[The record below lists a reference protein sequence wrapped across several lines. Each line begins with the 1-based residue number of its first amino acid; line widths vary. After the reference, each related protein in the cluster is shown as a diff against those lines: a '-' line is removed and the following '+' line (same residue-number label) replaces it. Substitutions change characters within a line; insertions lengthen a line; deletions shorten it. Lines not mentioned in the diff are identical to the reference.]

1 MEAFATIPFWRMG
14 VFMLENLYV
23 KNLALIEEADIPLGK
38 GLNILSGETGAGKSI
53 IIGSVNLAL
62 GAKVP
67 KGMIRRNAPYAYVEL
82 TFSIHDVIKKQ
93 LEAYDI
99 FVEEE
104 NLVISRKI
112 MANRSISRVNGESV
126 SAATIKEISGM
137 LLDIH
142 GQNEHH
148 SLLYKSKH
156 LEILDLFGKQELE
169 GYRQKVSALYKEYAD
184 LKKELEEYQIGEEQ
198 RRRNLS
204 FLEFELNEIEEA
216 NLAVGEEEEL
226 TERYKK
232 LIHGKQIYDGLS
244 EISSELGS
252 DSPSGASEAVSRS
265 LHQMMQISEY
275 DKNLEQIQSM
285 ILDLEAMLTDV
296 NREISGYI
304 SDMELDEETLYETE
318 KRLDLIHNLERKYGK
333 TIADILAYAKKKQ
346 AEYDKLVHFAERKE
360 ALQKLLAKKEK
371 ELKIFSLKLSAKR
384 KEVSKRLAEILR
396 TSLSDLNFL
405 DVQFDLAFA
414 TLDHYTANGID
425 EVEFVIST
433 NPGEPLKPLGKVA
446 SGGELSRIMLAI
458 KTVLADSDDIE
469 TLIFDEIDTGI
480 SGRTAQ
486 KVSEKL
492 SVIGT
497 KHQVICI
504 SHLPQI
510 VSMADSHFL
519 ISKGVEEGQTTTA
532 ISHLE
537 KEESVMEIA
546 RLLGGTEITDTTV
559 ASAREMKQLAEKI
572 KQQMRE

>member
-1 MEAFATIPFWRMG
+1 
-14 VFMLENLYV
+14 MLENLYV

-67 KGMIRRNAPYAYVEL
+67 KGMIRRKAPYAYVEL
-82 TFSIHDVIKKQ
+82 TFSVNETIKKQ
-93 LEAYDI
+93 LETYDI
-99 FVEEE
+99 YIEEDQ
-104 NLVISRKI
+104 LIISRKI
-112 MANRSISRVNGESV
+112 MANRSVSRINGESV

-156 LEILDLFGKQELE
+156 LQILDLFGKQELDV
-169 GYRQKVSALYKEYAD
+169 YRQKTAELYREYAE
-184 LKKELEEYQIGEEQ
+184 LKKELEGYQIGEEQ

-204 FLEFELNEIEEA
+204 FLEYELNEIEEA
-216 NLAVGEEEEL
+216 ALVMGEEEEL

-232 LIHGKQIYDGLS
+232 LVHGKQIYDGLS
-244 EISSELGS
+244 EVSCELGS
-252 DSPSGASEAVSRS
+252 ESSSGASEAVSRS
-265 LHQMMQISEY
+265 LHQISNICEY
-275 DKNLEQIQSM
+275 DKALEQIQSM
-285 ILDLEAMLTDV
+285 ILDLEALLTDV
-296 NREISGYI
+296 NREISDYI
-304 SDMELDEETLYETE
+304 SYMDLDEETLYETE

-333 TIADILAYAKKKQ
+333 TIADVLAYAKKKQ
-346 AEYDKLVHFAERKE
+346 EEYNKLVHFAERKE

-371 ELKIFSLKLSAKR
+371 ELKIVSIKLSGKR
-384 KEVSKRLAEILR
+384 KEVSKRLTEILR

-405 DVQFDLAFA
+405 DVQFDLEFTA
-414 TLDHYTANGID
+414 LDHYTANGMD

-492 SVIGT
+492 SVIGR

-519 ISKGVEEGQTTTA
+519 IAKGVEEGQTTTE
-532 ISHLE
+532 IRSLKE
-537 KEESVMEIA
+537 EESVLELA
-546 RLLGGTEITDTTV
+546 RLLGGSEITDTTI
-559 ASAREMKQLAEKI
+559 AGAREMRQLAEKT
-572 KQQMRE
+572 KQQMG

>member
-1 MEAFATIPFWRMG
+1 
-14 VFMLENLYV
+14 MLENLYV

-62 GAKVP
+62 GAKAP
-67 KGMIRRNAPYAYVEL
+67 KGIIRRNAPYAYVEL
-82 TFSIHDVIKKQ
+82 TFSIHDAIKKQ
-93 LEAYDI
+93 LETHDI

-104 NLVISRKI
+104 HLIISRKI
-112 MANRSISRVNGESV
+112 MANRSVSRINGESV
-126 SAATIKEISGM
+126 SASTIKEISGM

-142 GQNEHH
+142 GQNEHQ

-156 LEILDLFGKQELE
+156 LQILDLFGKQELDE
-169 GYRQKVSALYKEYAD
+169 YRQKVAELYKEYAET
-184 LKKELEEYQIGEEQ
+184 KKELEGYKIGEEQ
-198 RRRNLS
+198 RRRTLS

-216 NLAVGEEEEL
+216 GLVVGEEEEL

-232 LIHGKQIYDGLS
+232 LIHGKQIYDSLC
-244 EISSELGS
+244 EISGELGS
-252 DSPSGASEAVSRS
+252 DAPSGASEAISRS
-265 LHQMMQISEY
+265 LHQILNISEY
-275 DKNLEQIQSM
+275 DKDLEQIQSM
-285 ILDLEAMLTDV
+285 ILDVEAMLADV

-304 SDMELDEETLYETE
+304 SNMELDEETLYETE
-318 KRLDLIHNLERKYGK
+318 KRLDVIHNLERKYGK
-333 TIADILAYAKKKQ
+333 TIADVLMYAKKKHG
-346 AEYDKLVHFAERKE
+346 EYDKLVHFAERKE
-360 ALQKLLAKKEK
+360 ALQKMLAKKER
-371 ELKIFSLKLSAKR
+371 ELKMVSFKLSVKR
-384 KEVSKRLAEILR
+384 KEISKRLAEVLR

-405 DVQFDLAFA
+405 DVQFDLEFT

-458 KTVLADSDDIE
+458 KTVLADSDEIE

-519 ISKGVEEGQTTTA
+519 ISKGVEEGQTTTE
-532 ISHLE
+532 IVPLK
-537 KEESVMEIA
+537 KEDSIMEIA
-546 RLLGGTEITDTTV
+546 RLLGGTEITDTTI
-559 ASAREMKQLAEKI
+559 ASAREMRELAEKT
-572 KQQMRE
+572 KQ

>member
-1 MEAFATIPFWRMG
+1 
-14 VFMLENLYV
+14 MLENLYV

-82 TFSIHDVIKKQ
+82 TFSISDSIKKQ
-93 LEAYDI
+93 LETHDI
-99 FVEEE
+99 YVEEDQ
-104 NLVISRKI
+104 LIISRKI
-112 MANRSISRVNGESV
+112 MSNRSISRINGESV
-126 SAATIKEISGM
+126 SAAAIKEISGM

-142 GQNEHH
+142 GQNEHQ

-156 LEILDLFGKQELE
+156 LQILDLFGKQELDH
-169 GYRQKVSALYKEYAD
+169 YRQKTAQLYREYTG
-184 LKKELEEYQIGEEQ
+184 LKKELERYQINEEE

-204 FLEFELNEIEEA
+204 FLEYELNEIEEA
-216 NLAVGEEEEL
+216 ALMEGEEEEL
-226 TERYKK
+226 TARYKK
-232 LIHGKQIYDGLS
+232 LIHGKQIYDGLC
-244 EISSELGS
+244 EIQYELGS
-252 DSPSGASEAVSRS
+252 ESSSGASETVSRS
-265 LHQMMQISEY
+265 LHQILDISEY
-275 DKNLEQIQSM
+275 DTQLGQIQSM
-285 ILDLEAMLTDV
+285 ILDLEAMLADV
-296 NREISGYI
+296 NREISSYV
-304 SDMELDEETLYETE
+304 SDMELDEEALYDTE
-318 KRLDLIHNLERKYGK
+318 KRLDLIHNLERKYGN
-333 TIADILAYAKKKQ
+333 TISDVLAYAKKKQ
-346 AEYDKLVHFAERKE
+346 TEYERLLHFTERKE
-360 ALQKLLAKKEK
+360 ELQKLLTKKEK
-371 ELKIFSLKLSAKR
+371 ELKAVSMQLSARR
-384 KEVSKRLAEILR
+384 KAVSGKLTDLMR
-396 TSLSDLNFL
+396 TSLSELNFL
-405 DVQFDLAFA
+405 DVKFELAFT

-458 KTVLADSDDIE
+458 KAVLADSDDIE

-510 VSMADSHFL
+510 VSMADAHFL
-519 ISKGVEEGQTTTA
+519 IAKGVEEGQTTTE
-532 ISHLE
+532 IQPLKE
-537 KEESVMEIA
+537 EESVLELA
-546 RLLGGTEITDTTV
+546 RLLGGSEITDTTI
-559 ASAREMKQLAEKI
+559 ASAREMRMLAEKTKHLGQI
-572 KQQMRE
+572 PQKNL